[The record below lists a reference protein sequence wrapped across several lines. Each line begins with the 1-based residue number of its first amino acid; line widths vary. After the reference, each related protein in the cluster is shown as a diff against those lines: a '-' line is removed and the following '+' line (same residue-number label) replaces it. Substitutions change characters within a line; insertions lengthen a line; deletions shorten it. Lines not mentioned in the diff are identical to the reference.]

1 MANLQGTDP
10 GSSLDYLVTTREYIK
25 FSKNEVNV
33 GGVLVARF
41 VDLLAMWSATPL
53 TRLEFIRNDLVHAQ
67 QILHSYCGCQEQPW
81 HS

>member
-41 VDLLAMWSATPL
+41 VDLLAM
-53 TRLEFIRNDLVHAQ
+53 
-67 QILHSYCGCQEQPW
+67 
-81 HS
+81 